1 MQIAVSRKLCNE
13 WITWKSKHFHHSV
26 YNVEVFQGTLL
37 IYKGMRNTCLFNP
50 SYYYCTSVF
59 INSRMLMDYLRS
71 ILSERIPH
79 GTLNEVHVGGPYQ
92 ITWMKRGHFYRKRIY
107 SSYIDWYLVHNNV
120 IKILPNQ
127 PSVLPKGICP

>member
-1 MQIAVSRKLCNE
+1 MSLYIYIKIDNVIITLDVVSVGSRISSVSIAKNNDDE
-13 WITWKSKHFHHSV
+13 MHPF
-26 YNVEVFQGTLL
+26 FQGTLL
-37 IYKGMRNTCLFNP
+37 IYEGMQNACLFNP

-92 ITWMKRGHFYRKRIY
+92 IT
-107 SSYIDWYLVHNNV
+107 
-120 IKILPNQ
+120 
-127 PSVLPKGICP
+127 